1 MNYLYIFY
9 ILIFLFGC
17 QTKQSSNEEKI
28 IGKQNF
34 TDIIKAIHLSEA
46 KYEIYKNKNLDAA
59 KNLLKIE
66 YDSIFGRYNIKV
78 NDFER
83 SIKHYSTKTNE
94 LDEIYEDVLEK
105 LIQDKNKLP

>member
-17 QTKQSSNEEKI
+17 QTEQFKDDKII

-34 TDIIKAIHLSEA
+34 THIIKAIHLAEA
-46 KYEIYKNKNLDAA
+46 KYEINKNKNIDAA

-66 YDSIFGRYNIKV
+66 YDSIFKRYSIEV

-94 LDEIYEDVLEK
+94 LDEIYENVLEE
-105 LIQDKNKLP
+105 LIKDKNKLH